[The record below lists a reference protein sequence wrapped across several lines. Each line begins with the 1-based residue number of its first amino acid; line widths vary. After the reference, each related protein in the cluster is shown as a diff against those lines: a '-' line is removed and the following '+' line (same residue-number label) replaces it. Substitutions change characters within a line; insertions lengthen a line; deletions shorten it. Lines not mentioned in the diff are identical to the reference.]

1 MHGQY
6 LHSFLWVLSRGG
18 LFSLKS
24 DLVEIL
30 RVLEVCEKIQESAA
44 HSHMRQKQNR
54 SAWMCL
60 WLYSSFLPAW
70 AAFTL
75 VAVGLCSC
83 VCAKIT
89 FRFYHV
95 FVHVEWKRAS
105 PVNVKVHA
113 FIPFLNWVSKETLC
127 VTGLLPTPTAPLKA
141 ACQVSFTIST
151 EPWMLKDLQFHLSS
165 CLLQTCSWQPSWGR
179 PFWRGT
185 GSWSRG
191 SSRCAPTTRN
201 NCRRSR

>member
-1 MHGQY
+1 
-6 LHSFLWVLSRGG
+6 
-18 LFSLKS
+18 
-24 DLVEIL
+24 
-30 RVLEVCEKIQESAA
+30 
-44 HSHMRQKQNR
+44 MRQKQNR

-141 ACQVSFTIST
+141 ACQVSFTIQSH
-151 EPWMLKDLQFHLSS
+151 ECWR
-165 CLLQTCSWQPSWGR
+165 TCSFTSLRVSCRPAAGSRAGEDPSGEEQGAGAGAQADVLQQPGTTAGD
-179 PFWRGT
+179 RGKYLPSLT
-185 GSWSRG
+185 KYSPKQ
-191 SSRCAPTTRN
+191 SSH
-201 NCRRSR
+201 